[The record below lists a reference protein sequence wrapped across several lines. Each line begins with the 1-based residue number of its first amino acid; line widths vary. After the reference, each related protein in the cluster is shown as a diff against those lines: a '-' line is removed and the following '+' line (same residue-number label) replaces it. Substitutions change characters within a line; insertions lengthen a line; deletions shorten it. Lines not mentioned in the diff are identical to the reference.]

1 MAKPREF
8 DLYWCLDEDGSISPY
23 DSSICE
29 NDVKWVDGSD
39 FAEPNCH
46 VIEYSAYSEAVKLL
60 ERIANHNCEIW
71 PGSLDKKC
79 GKCSVCLARKFIEE
93 RK

>member
-1 MAKPREF
+1 MSKTRDELIEDILSYSGCTTGDCHHDKQDECYKEVVRYSVEESWQKF
-8 DLYWCLDEDGSISPY
+8 D
-23 DSSICE
+23 
-29 NDVKWVDGSD
+29 
-39 FAEPNCH
+39 
-46 VIEYSAYSEAVKLL
+46 SEAVKLL

>member
-1 MAKPREF
+1 MSKTRDALAEEFSSKYFSIPVADLQRVSADSFREGW
-8 DLYWCLDEDGSISPY
+8 DQCD
-23 DSSICE
+23 
-29 NDVKWVDGSD
+29 
-39 FAEPNCH
+39 
-46 VIEYSAYSEAVKLL
+46 SEAVKLL